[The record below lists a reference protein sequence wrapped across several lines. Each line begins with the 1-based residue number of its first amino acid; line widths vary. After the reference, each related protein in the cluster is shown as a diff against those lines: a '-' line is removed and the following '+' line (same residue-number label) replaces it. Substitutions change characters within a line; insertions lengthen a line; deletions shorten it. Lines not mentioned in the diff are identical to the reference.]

1 MGSVFRKPTPR
12 PSPSTAETPQ
22 EETAKQTTPEKKPQ
36 EAGGIP
42 TAALPSSRRRDR
54 LLQSVVGGQLSG
66 YEPEEGKLG
75 YTRRQR

>member
-12 PSPSTAETPQ
+12 PTAEPQ
-22 EETAKQTTPEKKPQ
+22 EEAAKQTAPEQKPQ

-42 TAALPSSRRRDR
+42 TAVLPSKRRRDR

>member
-1 MGSVFRKPTPR
+1 MGSVFRKPKPR
-12 PSPSTAETPQ
+12 PTEEPQ
-22 EETAKQTTPEKKPQ
+22 EEAAKQTAPEQKPQ

-42 TAALPSSRRRDR
+42 TGALPSRSRRRDR

-66 YEPEEGKLG
+66 YAEEEGKLG

>member
-12 PSPSTAETPQ
+12 PSPSETPQ
-22 EETAKQTTPEKKPQ
+22 EEAAKQTTPERKPQ

-42 TAALPSSRRRDR
+42 TAALPSKSRRDR

-75 YTRRQR
+75 YIRRQR

>member
-12 PSPSTAETPQ
+12 PTEEPQ
-22 EETAKQTTPEKKPQ
+22 EEAAKQTAPERKPQ

-42 TAALPSSRRRDR
+42 TGALPSRRDR
-54 LLQSVVGGQLSG
+54 LLQSVVGGKLSG
-66 YEPEEGKLG
+66 YAEEEGKLG